1 MRSKFL
7 VNKMPESPGV
17 CPCFS
22 FCSIIHPKNDK
33 YDGDACPVTHG
44 DPERCPYITEAKHD

>member
-7 VNKMPESPGV
+7 VNKMPESPSV

-22 FCSIIHPKNDK
+22 FCSIIHPENNK

-44 DPERCPYITEAKHD
+44 DPERCPYITEAKHE